1 MLEKHIL
8 EAQAKALAY
17 EEREDE
23 KRKKICENPD
33 DFGVPPAKS
42 FFSHCLDDA
51 LLKEHGL
58 LVPSDYYY
66 KAKKPVC
73 QMPKSELPDS
83 HLRETVASRA
93 RNLARSSMMD
103 KFKTKTPAIN
113 DIEELHKSGSELS
126 DDAQS
131 LFNSD
136 EEDNEEEIDKFKKP
150 FWKESIRQESR
161 NNFKYGL
168 KKIENRI
175 KYLPNPRLEAIKNE
189 QVNINLESTL
199 EINPKYILFSNYT
212 IGKVYES
219 TFEVRNISMISHQI
233 RALPPRFQFFS
244 LSLGQYPQNQS
255 VIAPGLGAIYNVRF
269 APDSL
274 CTYEDEILVEC
285 SNGCKIIVPLI
296 ARRESPSLS
305 SILLLLLFVIRNDE
319 ILFYLFF

>member
-66 KAKKPVC
+66 KAKKPTC
-73 QMPKSELPDS
+73 PMPKSELPDS

-93 RNLARSSMMD
+93 RNLAKSSM
-103 KFKTKTPAIN
+103 KSKLKSRTPGIN

-126 DDAQS
+126 DDGPS

-136 EEDNEEEIDKFKKP
+136 GSDVYFLNRFEKPIKNVTDFSQLSEYFKAKPNGTTPLTRVLKKVLNDN
-150 FWKESIRQESR
+150 S
-161 NNFKYGL
+161 GL
-168 KKIENRI
+168 KSKET
-175 KYLPNPRLEAIKNE
+175 
-189 QVNINLESTL
+189 NLL
-199 EINPKYILFSNYT
+199 
-212 IGKVYES
+212 V
-219 TFEVRNISMISHQI
+219 
-233 RALPPRFQFFS
+233 
-244 LSLGQYPQNQS
+244 
-255 VIAPGLGAIYNVRF
+255 VIVTDGEP
-269 APDSL
+269 
-274 CTYEDEILVEC
+274 T
-285 SNGCKIIVPLI
+285 
-296 ARRESPSLS
+296 
-305 SILLLLLFVIRNDE
+305 NDE
-319 ILFYLFF
+319 GNTDIIGFQTCLNTRSDYVYTNIIACTDEDDTMTYLKDWDKLYTRLAIIDVSCLF